1 MDGSQVYHKDAET
14 RPGDG
19 GQCAGP
25 ATRSRCYS
33 RGVSTRQRL
42 VRATGG
48 MAAVTVVSRLS
59 GYGRDKAVA
68 ALIGAGMVGDAF
80 VAGFRIPN
88 MFRAFL
94 AEGALHAAF
103 VPVLAGLREEGND
116 RRTREFV
123 GAMVS
128 LLLLAL
134 PVLVLGGVLAA
145 PALVH
150 LFASPFAADPDK
162 LALTIRLTRIMFPYL
177 ALISLAALA
186 QGVLNTAGRF
196 LLPAATP
203 VALNLAV
210 VAGAVTASEFLGGRS
225 EWLAAGVLVG
235 GFLQLAMQWRACQRL
250 GLPLLPGPGAL
261 RNPLVGRVLRLMLP
275 GLPALGIYQVT
286 ILLSTRFAASVGE
299 GAVMCLYNASRI
311 NELVYGIVIVQL
323 TTAVLPM
330 LSAERLRSPDAARRT
345 LAFTLRLLSLV
356 TLPAAA
362 LSAVL
367 AQPTAGALLGGG
379 KYGPEAVAMTAAA
392 LLIYSLGMPFLAL
405 AKVLGGASF
414 AWLDTRTPLWGA
426 AVNLLV
432 FAALGAVWTAPY
444 GVAGVAGAAAAGQLA
459 NALTLLVLSGLRQR
473 LPAAGEVVPSLLRH
487 GVATILSAAAA
498 WGLVRQVPPLLATS
512 VQSLAILGGIA
523 AAAGVAYVGVLALL
537 RAPELSEAVE
547 LMRRRRGQGH
557 ANSSSVTEEGPSR

>member
-1 MDGSQVYHKDAET
+1 
-14 RPGDG
+14 
-19 GQCAGP
+19 
-25 ATRSRCYS
+25 
-33 RGVSTRQRL
+33 
-42 VRATGG
+42 

-103 VPVLAGLREEGND
+103 VPVLAGLREEGHD
-116 RRTREFV
+116 QRAREFV

-134 PVLVLGGVLAA
+134 PILVLGGVLAA

-150 LFASPFAADPDK
+150 LFASPFAAEPEK
-162 LALTIRLTRIMFPYL
+162 LSLTIRLTRIMFPYL

-196 LLPAATP
+196 VLPAATP
-203 VALNLAV
+203 VVLNLAI
-210 VAGAVTASEFLGGRS
+210 VAGAVTASEFLSGRS

-235 GFLQLAMQWRACQRL
+235 GFLQLAMQWRACRRL
-250 GLPLLPGPGAL
+250 GLPLLPGGGAW
-261 RNPLVGRVLRLMLP
+261 RHPLVRRVLRLMLP
-275 GLPALGIYQVT
+275 GVPALGIYQIT
-286 ILLSTRFAASVGE
+286 ILLSTRFAASIGE

-323 TTAVLPM
+323 TTAVLPT

-367 AQPTAGALLGGG
+367 AQATAGALLGGG
-379 KYGPEAVAMTAAA
+379 RYGPEAVAMTAAA
-392 LLIYSLGMPFLAL
+392 LLAYSLGMPFLAL
-405 AKVLGGASF
+405 SKVLGGASF

-426 AVNLLV
+426 AVNLGV
-432 FAALGAVWTAPY
+432 FAALGALWTAPY

-459 NALTLLVLSGLRQR
+459 NAVTLLVLNGLRQR
-473 LPAAGEVVPSLLRH
+473 LPAAAEVVPSLLRH
-487 GVATILSAAAA
+487 GAATVLSAAAA
-498 WGLVRQVPPLLATS
+498 WWLVRQAPPILATS
-512 VQSLAILGGIA
+512 VQSLAMVGGIVA
-523 AAAGVAYVGVLALL
+523 IAGVVYLSVLVLV
-537 RAPELSEAVE
+537 RAPELAEARQ
-547 LMRRRRGQGH
+547 LLRRRRNCGGSDGS
-557 ANSSSVTEEGPSR
+557 AVMEEETRR